1 MISMI
6 NKFITISILL
16 LLLGF
21 VSCAQVVIDSSSPQ
35 LDYFSTIPD
44 EIDGETCCFF
54 LKEEDYINNRYL
66 FVNDFALYGYI
77 VIDGEHQILEL
88 VKYDSE
94 LEKYYYQNKEKH
106 IEIQIIKDK
115 NDGQFIR
122 ARLTV
127 STPRGQVSTI
137 VLGKCDC

>member
-1 MISMI
+1 MI
-6 NKFITISILL
+6 NKFITITILL

-44 EIDGETCCFF
+44 EIDGGTCCFF
-54 LKEEDYINNRYL
+54 LNEEDYINNRYL

-77 VIDGEHQILEL
+77 VIDGEHQIFEL

-94 LEKYYYQNKEKH
+94 LEKYYMMGSINSEYMSHLSEM
-106 IEIQIIKDK
+106 
-115 NDGQFIR
+115 QFSYLLTIT
-122 ARLTV
+122 ALRLTACTV
-127 STPRGQVSTI
+127 LLMVTPLRGD
-137 VLGKCDC
+137 L